1 MVYTID
7 IYDKSGKVVSNFAL
21 DETIFDDALVNKD
34 LIHEYYLLQT
44 SNARHNIASVKWR
57 WEVHGSG
64 RKLYKQKGT
73 GGARPGD
80 KNSPVRKWWW
90 VAFGPRGV
98 ENYTKSMNKKA
109 RKIALNSIITL
120 KAKAGELM
128 GLKDIKLG
136 APKTKDAQEILK
148 NIWIAT
154 KKVLFVVAEKDEN
167 ILKSFR
173 NIPKVKYLYVDYL
186 NPADLMWYHTVL
198 FLESALATL
207 NMVQQPKNS
216 EKK

>member
-1 MVYTID
+1 MVYNID
-7 IYDKSGKVVSNFAL
+7 IYDKGGKVVSKFAL
-21 DETIFDDALVNKD
+21 DETLFDDSLVNKD
-34 LIHEYYLLQT
+34 LIHEYYLLQM
-44 SNARHNIASVKWR
+44 SNARNNIACVKGR

-80 KNSPVRKWWW
+80 KNSPVRKWGW

-128 GLKDIKLG
+128 GLKDVTLS
-136 APKTKDAQEILK
+136 APKTKDAQDILK
-148 NIWIAT
+148 NIGISA
-154 KKVLFVVAEKDEN
+154 KKVLLVVATKDEN
-167 ILKSFR
+167 TLKSFR
-173 NIPKVKYLYVDYL
+173 NLPKVKYLHADYL
-186 NPADLMWYHTVL
+186 NPADLMSYHTVL
-198 FLESALATL
+198 FLESALTNL
-207 NMVQQPKNS
+207 N
-216 EKK
+216 KK

>member
-1 MVYTID
+1 MAYSID

-21 DETIFDDALVNKD
+21 DETIFDDSCVNKD

-44 SNARHNIASVKWR
+44 SNARQNIAKTKGR
-57 WEVHGSG
+57 GEIRGSG

-80 KNSPVRKWWW
+80 KNSPTRRWGW
-90 VAFGPRGV
+90 VAFGPTGV

-109 RKIALNSIITL
+109 RRLALNGIITL
-120 KAKAGELM
+120 KAKAGELL
-128 GLKDIKLG
+128 GLKDITLS
-136 APKTKDAQEILK
+136 APKTQEAQEILK

-167 ILKSFR
+167 ICKSFR
-173 NIPKVKYLYVDYL
+173 NLPKVKYLYVDYL
-186 NPADLMWYHTVL
+186 NPVDLMWYHTVL
-198 FLESALATL
+198 FLESALTTL
-207 NMVQQPKNS
+207 NNVSQPKNS
-216 EKK
+216 ENK

>member
-80 KNSPVRKWWW
+80 KNSPVRKWGW

-128 GLKDIKLG
+128 GLKNLTLS

-148 NIWIAT
+148 NIWIAN
-154 KKVLFVVAEKDEN
+154 KKVLFVVVEKDEN

-173 NIPKVKYLYVDYL
+173 NLPKVKYLYVDYL

-216 EKK
+216 ENK

>member
-1 MVYTID
+1 MVY
-7 IYDKSGKVVSNFAL
+7 KSGKVVSNFAL

>member
-1 MVYTID
+1 MAYTID
-7 IYDKSGKVVSNFAL
+7 IYDKSGTVVSNFAL
-21 DETIFDDALVNKD
+21 DETLFDDSLVNKD
-34 LIHEYYLLQT
+34 LIHEYYLLQQ
-44 SNARHNIASVKWR
+44 SNARHNIACVKGR
-57 WEVHGSG
+57 GEVHGSG

-80 KNSPVRKWWW
+80 KQSPVRKWGG
-90 VAFGPRGV
+90 VSFGPRGV

-128 GLKDIKLG
+128 WLQNIILG

-148 NIWIAT
+148 NVWIAS
-154 KKVLFVVAEKDEN
+154 KKVLLVVSEKDEN
-167 ILKSFR
+167 LFKSFR
-173 NIPKVKYLYVDYL
+173 NLPKVKYIYADYL
-186 NPADLMWYHTVL
+186 NPTDLMSYHTVL

-207 NMVQQPKNS
+207 NKN
-216 EKK
+216 

>member
-1 MVYTID
+1 MVYSID
-7 IYDKSGKVVSNFAL
+7 IYDKGGKVVSNFAL
-21 DETIFDDALVNKD
+21 DETLFADSLVNKD
-34 LIHEYYLLQT
+34 LIHEYYLLQM

-57 WEVHGSG
+57 GEVHGSG

-73 GGARPGD
+73 GWARPGD
-80 KNSPVRKWWW
+80 KNSPVRRWGW

-128 GLKDIKLG
+128 WLKDLTLG

-148 NIWIAT
+148 NIWINT
-154 KKVLFVVAEKDEN
+154 KKVLFVIAQKDEN
-167 ILKSFR
+167 VLKSFR
-173 NIPKVKYLYVDYL
+173 NLPKVKYLHVDYL
-186 NPADLMWYHTVL
+186 NPADLMSYHTVL
-198 FLESALATL
+198 FLESTLETL
-207 NMVQQPKNS
+207 N
-216 EKK
+216 KK

>member
-1 MVYTID
+1 M
-7 IYDKSGKVVSNFAL
+7 
-21 DETIFDDALVNKD
+21 
-34 LIHEYYLLQT
+34 
-44 SNARHNIASVKWR
+44 
-57 WEVHGSG
+57 
-64 RKLYKQKGT
+64 
-73 GGARPGD
+73 
-80 KNSPVRKWWW
+80 
-90 VAFGPRGV
+90 
-98 ENYTKSMNKKA
+98 
-109 RKIALNSIITL
+109 